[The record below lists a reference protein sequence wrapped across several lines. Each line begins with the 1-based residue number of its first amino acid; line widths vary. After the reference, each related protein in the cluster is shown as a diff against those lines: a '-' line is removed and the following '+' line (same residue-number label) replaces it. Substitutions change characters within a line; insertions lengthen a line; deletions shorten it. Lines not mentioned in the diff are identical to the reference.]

1 MDCGNLLPRL
11 YGGSDGRPVIHDKN
25 KRSPVGRFFFRA
37 TDAFG
42 QGELLYTPPALISII
57 GAYQSSLTTVA
68 WLTMLWTLIAIGRPF
83 ERLIAAWKHWQAE
96 KARVITSPTVGIIER
111 IDHPNIVRVR
121 LSRHSSWK
129 PGMLHTAAMSNG
141 DQHYVMAL
149 FAQVQGLDV
158 MGTGLCVAEL
168 QDRIVLAEGDVIQSH
183 SPRRQRSS

>member
-111 IDHPNIVRVR
+111 IDHPDIVRVR

-141 DQHYVMAL
+141 DQHYYPES
-149 FAQVQGLDV
+149 
-158 MGTGLCVAEL
+158 EL
-168 QDRIVLAEGDVIQSH
+168 SDTAAF
-183 SPRRQRSS
+183 

>member
-1 MDCGNLLPRL
+1 
-11 YGGSDGRPVIHDKN
+11 
-25 KRSPVGRFFFRA
+25 
-37 TDAFG
+37 
-42 QGELLYTPPALISII
+42 
-57 GAYQSSLTTVA
+57 
-68 WLTMLWTLIAIGRPF
+68 LIAIGRPF